1 MKCTIKLSE
10 NEDYVLLQIDAD
22 FTSKEMMEW
31 VIESHTL
38 GREKGVRSY
47 LVDVRNARNIDSAF
61 GKHKFAYSDMKKT
74 ETADKNARVAA
85 LIRPNDD
92 SHDFVELA
100 SNNAGMNMKLF
111 TDIDEAIEFLIK

>member
-1 MKCTIKLSE
+1 MKCSIKLSE
-10 NEDYVLLQIDAD
+10 NEDYILLRIDGD
-22 FTSKEMMEW
+22 FTSKEIMEW

-61 GKHKFAYSDMKKT
+61 GKHEFAYSDMKKT
-74 ETADKNARVAA
+74 DTVDRNAKVAG
-85 LIRPNDD
+85 LIRPNDE

-111 TDIDEAIEFLIK
+111 TGIDQAIDFLIK